1 MTKISITIDGK
12 AVTAEAGQSIL
23 DVAQEHGIDVPS
35 LCSHPDVDVKHHCG
49 MCVVSIASEEGMKHA
64 CSTIVE
70 EGMDIITES
79 ADIAEERESNLGKI
93 LKKHQMECDDCV
105 WMSRCRL
112 LELTKRLG
120 AKPSMAKDERNKVY
134 QVGTIVFDQ
143 TKCIGCE
150 NCLAVCPTRFL
161 DMNERGKVEPS
172 TDPKK
177 DCINC
182 GQCII
187 HCPVGA
193 IEGAGEFEELEK
205 IFAEG
210 DRTVVVQ
217 FAPAVRVSIG
227 DEFGLSA
234 GEVATGKLVA
244 GLKAVGFDFVFDTA
258 AGADF
263 TTMEEAGEVVE
274 RIAKGERLPIMTSC
288 CPAWVKYVEL
298 NYPEFIPNLAS
309 SRSPQVM
316 LGGIIKHHW
325 AKEQQLDPKNVF
337 VVSIMPCV
345 AKKFEIRRPELEIDG
360 LRPVDM
366 VLTTRELARLFK
378 KNHIDL
384 KTLEERDADD
394 PLGGCSGAGVIYGT
408 SGGVF
413 ESAFRT
419 AYFKLTGTDLPFDGI
434 KEICGLNGV
443 KTKEVTI
450 GERTIRMCVVSGIRN
465 ARQVLEALKEHPDMY
480 DAVEVMAC
488 PGGCIAGGGQPVPTS
503 RKIAKK
509 RSEGLY
515 TVDDGKTLRRAHE
528 NPTIQKMY
536 AEDGF
541 FGTEEMRKKILH
553 TRFAPRKKAVIDELK
568 NSKETL

>member
-1 MTKISITIDGK
+1 MIDGR
-12 AVTAEAGQSIL
+12 AAEAEAGQTIL
-23 DVAQEHGIDVPS
+23 EAARENGIDIPS

-49 MCVVSIASEEGMKHA
+49 MCVISLRGEEGMKHA
-64 CSTIVE
+64 CSTVVE
-70 EGMDIITES
+70 EGMDIVTES
-79 ADIAEERESNLGKI
+79 EDIAEERQNNLGKV

-112 LELTKRLG
+112 LEMTKRLG
-120 AKPSMAKDERNKVY
+120 VKPAMAKDERNKVY

-161 DMNERGKVEPS
+161 DMDERGKVEPS
-172 TDPKK
+172 KDEKK

-182 GQCII
+182 GQCIM

-227 DEFGLSA
+227 DEFGLPI
-234 GEVATGKLVA
+234 GEIATGKMVA
-244 GLKAVGFDFVFDTA
+244 ALRAVGFDFVFDTA

-263 TTMEEAGEVVE
+263 TTIEEAGEVVD
-274 RIAKGERLPIMTSC
+274 RVSKGERLPIMTSC

-298 NYPEFIPNLAS
+298 NYPGFIPNLAT
-309 SRSPQVM
+309 SRSPQIM
-316 LGGIIKHHW
+316 LGGIIKRYW
-325 AKEQQLDPKNVF
+325 AKQQNIDPKKVY

-360 LRPVDM
+360 ERPVDM
-366 VLTTRELARLFK
+366 VLTVRELARLFK
-378 KNHIDL
+378 KKGIDL
-384 KTLEERDADD
+384 RTVGEADADD
-394 PLGGCSGAGVIYGT
+394 PLGACSGAGVIYGT

-419 AYFKLTGTDLPFDGI
+419 AYATLTGTELPFDGI
-434 KEICGLNGV
+434 KEIRGLQGV
-443 KTKEVTI
+443 KTKQVTI
-450 GERTIRMCVVSGIRN
+450 GERTIKMCVVSGIRN

-488 PGGCIAGGGQPVPTS
+488 PGGCIAGGGQALPTS
-503 RKIAKK
+503 RAIAAA
-509 RSEGLY
+509 RSRSLY
-515 TVDDGKTLRRAHE
+515 AIDEGKTMRRAHE
-528 NPTIQKMY
+528 NEAVKKVYDEFFTDEPT
-536 AEDGF
+536 
-541 FGTEEMRKKILH
+541 RKKVLH
-553 TRFAPRKKAVIDELK
+553 THFGPRKKAPIDELT